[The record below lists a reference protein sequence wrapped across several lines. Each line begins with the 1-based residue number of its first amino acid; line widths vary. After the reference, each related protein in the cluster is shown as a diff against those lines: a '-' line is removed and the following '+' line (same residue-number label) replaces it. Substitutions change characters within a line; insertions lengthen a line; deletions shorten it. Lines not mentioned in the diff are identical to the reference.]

1 LTSYF
6 STQSFTGFIEILI
19 SFSDDSDNTMTVIHP
34 KESDSLLLECPLG
47 GDESVSWKPPQT
59 AVEELI
65 EIDLNDKEIK
75 LESVLVSLA
84 IRLIN

>member
-1 LTSYF
+1 M
-6 STQSFTGFIEILI
+6 EIII

-47 GDESVSWKPPQT
+47 GDDAVSWKPPMT
-59 AVEELI
+59 AVELI
-65 EIDLNDKEIK
+65 EIDLNEKEIK

-84 IRLIN
+84 FRLK

>member
-1 LTSYF
+1 
-6 STQSFTGFIEILI
+6 
-19 SFSDDSDNTMTVIHP
+19 MTVIHP

-47 GDESVSWKPPQT
+47 GDDESVSWKPPQT
-59 AVEELI
+59 AVEHI

-84 IRLIN
+84 CRLLN